1 MCCRKKSECMNSKRN
16 SSTWNTWSWL
26 IFFMCFLFVGC
37 VPRGTVTSTRDSVFI
52 ERTIERRDTTY
63 MVAPDSAALR
73 LLVECDSNFQAV
85 VRELEVANGERINAS
100 AKYTNKGGALL
111 VDVECKEDSLCVL
124 VEQLRETIR
133 TTSAHN
139 EVQVVKEKYIPPF
152 AKFTMWW
159 FVITAAILLAV
170 VAVKIYSR
178 FFA

>member
-1 MCCRKKSECMNSKRN
+1 MSLRRKCF
-16 SSTWNTWSWL
+16 TWNTWSWL

-37 VPRGTVTSTRDSVFI
+37 VPRGTVTTTRDSVFV
-52 ERTIERRDTTY
+52 ERYVERRDTAY
-63 MVAPDSAALR
+63 MVAPDTAALR
-73 LLVECDSNFQAV
+73 MLVECDSNNNAILAM
-85 VRELEVANGERINAS
+85 LESEMGERINAS
-100 AKYTNKGGALL
+100 AKATNTGGALL
-111 VDVECKEDSLCVL
+111 VDVECGEDSLRVL

-159 FVITAAILLAV
+159 FGITAAILLAI

>member
-1 MCCRKKSECMNSKRN
+1 MSSKRKCF
-16 SSTWNTWSWL
+16 TWNAWL
-26 IFFMCFLFVGC
+26 LVFMCFVLVGC
-37 VPRGTVTSTRDSVFI
+37 VPRGAVTSTRDSVFV
-52 ERTIERRDTTY
+52 ERTIERRDTAY
-63 MVAPDSAALR
+63 MVAPDTAALR

-100 AKYTNKGGALL
+100 AKTESNGGALL
-111 VDVECKEDSLCVL
+111 VDVECGEDSLRVL

-133 TTSAHN
+133 TTSAHQ

-159 FVITAAILLAV
+159 FGITAAILMAIA
-170 VAVKIYSR
+170 AVKIYSR

>member
-1 MCCRKKSECMNSKRN
+1 
-16 SSTWNTWSWL
+16 
-26 IFFMCFLFVGC
+26 MCFLFVGC
-37 VPRGTVTSTRDSVFI
+37 VPRGTVLQRTDSVFV

-111 VDVECKEDSLCVL
+111 VDVECGEDSLRVL

-133 TTSAHN
+133 TTSAHKD
-139 EVQVVKEKYIPPF
+139 VQVVKEKYIPPF
-152 AKFTMWW
+152 AKFAMWW
-159 FVITAAILLAV
+159 FGISAFTLVAGAALWICKKFY
-170 VAVKIYSR
+170 VK
-178 FFA
+178 

>member
-1 MCCRKKSECMNSKRN
+1 
-16 SSTWNTWSWL
+16 
-26 IFFMCFLFVGC
+26 MCFLLVGC
-37 VPRGTVTSTRDSVFI
+37 VPRGTVLQRTDSVFV
-52 ERTIERRDTTY
+52 ERTIERRDTAY

-100 AKYTNKGGALL
+100 AKTERMGNAAAITI
-111 VDVECKEDSLCVL
+111 DCKEDSLRVL

-133 TTSAHN
+133 TMSAHQ

-159 FVITAAILLAV
+159 FSITVVVLLIIAS
-170 VAVKIYSR
+170 VKIYSK
-178 FFA
+178 FIA

>member
-1 MCCRKKSECMNSKRN
+1 MSSKRN
-16 SSTWNTWSWL
+16 SSTWSAWL
-26 IFFMCFLFVGC
+26 CVFFMCFLLVGC
-37 VPRGTVTSTRDSVFI
+37 VPCGTIMSTRDSIFV
-52 ERTIERRDTTY
+52 ERTIERHDTAY

-100 AKYTNKGGALL
+100 AKTERMGNAAAITI
-111 VDVECKEDSLCVL
+111 DCKEDSLRVL

-133 TTSAHN
+133 TMSAHQ

-159 FVITAAILLAV
+159 FGITAAVLLAV
-170 VAVKIYSR
+170 SAVKIYSK
-178 FFA
+178 FIA